1 MARKGNA
8 TIVVPGDEP
17 VQIAGSPHLSQL
29 EPYGDVVIHS
39 SRPQSS
45 ADKVERAKD
54 ADVIMNSRGAVSWR
68 EEEFSR
74 LPKLKLIATCSI
86 GTDMI
91 DLEAARRRGI
101 AVCNQPGRTAPVV
114 AEHMFGLMF
123 AAAKRAA
130 FLTAGM
136 KAGHWPRKDNVM
148 LQGKVLGVVGTGTIG
163 AEMARLARAIG
174 MEVIA
179 WTFNPSQE
187 RAEKLGVRY
196 VRLDELL
203 ETADVV
209 SLHVAL
215 TEDTRNLIGER
226 ELNLMKPG
234 ALLLNGARGAVIDTP
249 ALVNALNSGHLRG
262 AGIDVFDREPPPPD
276 YPLLSCEQVVL
287 TPHCA
292 DMTPEGVDLLNSG
305 VVENV
310 IAFLEGRPRNQV
322 A

>member
-1 MARKGNA
+1 MALEGRA

-17 VQIAGSPHLSQL
+17 IQIAGSPHLTKL
-29 EPYGDVVIHS
+29 GPYGVVVIHS
-39 SRPQSS
+39 SRPQSPE
-45 ADKVERAKD
+45 DKVERAKE
-54 ADVIMNSRGAVSWR
+54 ADVIMNTRGSVSWR
-68 EEEFSR
+68 EEELSR
-74 LPKLKLIATCSI
+74 LPRLKLIATCSI

-101 AVCNQPGRTAPVV
+101 TVCNQPDRTAPVV

-136 KAGHWPRKDNVM
+136 KAGQWPRKDNVM
-148 LQGKVLGVVGTGTIG
+148 LQGKVLGVVGTGAIG
-163 AEMARLARAIG
+163 AEMARLAGAIG

-196 VRLDELL
+196 VELDELL

-215 TEDTRNLIGER
+215 TEDTRSLIGKR

-249 ALVNALNSGHLRG
+249 ALAGALNSGHLGG
-262 AGIDVFDREPPPPD
+262 AGIDVFDTEPPPPD
-276 YPLLSCEQVVL
+276 YPLFGCEQVVL

>member
-1 MARKGNA
+1 MALEGRA

-17 VQIAGSPHLSQL
+17 IQIAGSPHLSKL
-29 EPYGDVVIHS
+29 EPYGDIVIHS
-39 SRPQSS
+39 DRPQSP

-54 ADVIMNSRGAVSWR
+54 ADVIMNTRGAVSWR

-101 AVCNQPGRTAPVV
+101 TVCNQPGRTAPVV

-136 KAGHWPRKDNVM
+136 KAGQWPRKDNVM
-148 LQGKVLGVVGTGTIG
+148 LQGKVLGVVGTGAIG
-163 AEMARLARAIG
+163 AEMARLAGAIG

-179 WTFNPSQE
+179 WTFHPSQE
-187 RAEKLGVRY
+187 RAEKLGLRY
-196 VRLDELL
+196 VELDELL

-215 TEDTRNLIGER
+215 TEDTRGLIGKR
-226 ELNLMKPG
+226 ELDRMKPG

-249 ALVNALNSGHLRG
+249 ALVGALNSGHLGG
-262 AGIDVFDREPPPPD
+262 AGIDVFDSEPPPPD
-276 YPLLSCEQVVL
+276 YPLFECEQVVL

-305 VVENV
+305 AVENV
-310 IAFLEGRPRNQV
+310 IAFLEGQPRNQV